1 MIGSSYIMLGQCHDG
16 HLWDE
21 KLLLMASFD
30 LVALL
35 TI

>member
-1 MIGSSYIMLGQCHDG
+1 
-16 HLWDE
+16 
-21 KLLLMASFD
+21 MASFD